1 MGKDL
6 RDDSDRQLEHDEE
19 RLGDGALRGKGQ
31 DVLEIGNIIK
41 AVRRSVPQPELLR
54 AAHEGIAEEIPPSA
68 IRVGV
73 QGGAGLAAAPVAE
86 GKRVSKREPA
96 ESDEGRECNSLQSGR
111 EHSLYCSA
119 TVGRRVNTAICFEAG
134 EPP

>member
-1 MGKDL
+1 MGFRRQTFSYICTSFEQYEGKRNQYL
-6 RDDSDRQLEHDEE
+6 RDDCNRQLEHDEE

-31 DVLEIGNIIK
+31 DVLEIGNVLK

-54 AAHEGIAEEIPPSA
+54 AAQEGIAEDIPPSA

-96 ESDEGRECNSLQSGR
+96 ESD
-111 EHSLYCSA
+111 
-119 TVGRRVNTAICFEAG
+119 
-134 EPP
+134 